1 MRKPDHDHPPA
12 PKPAAEPGLAA
23 AADAEALSRA
33 RARSIRERSIDE
45 QLAQSFPASD
55 PPGWTMGATPAASAE
70 PPADDRGEDVAA
82 ADVPGGRAPRRTR

>member
-23 AADAEALSRA
+23 AADADALS

-55 PPGWTMGATPAASAE
+55 PPGWTMGATPAASAV